1 MRYLIILI
9 LLLLS
14 DIIYSQVYVN
24 DITFIGNSYFSTF
37 ELQNSMVIQKGKI
50 FNDKQFE
57 LDLKNIRSKYKDFG
71 FYNVRIT
78 NYQIIPNE
86 DTSTVNLRIF
96 LVEGVRSSLGKINL
110 IGNKII
116 KTNEILNLMSTKIG
130 DYLNDNV
137 LSNDINAILEQYEK
151 RNMPFTK
158 IFVDDI
164 SLYEEEGIPKVSL
177 TIKVQEDAT
186 IKIDKIRIKGNEVT
200 NENVILRELKLGK
213 NNQVSR
219 ESLEA
224 WQRRL
229 ERLNIF
235 ESVEKP
241 RIYLNKTTGKAG
253 LLIEVKEGNLN
264 TFDGILGYSPPLNNE
279 EKGYFTGIVN
289 VLFKNVFGTG
299 RNIELKWQKP
309 DRSSQELEFK
319 YFEPYLFGLPFNF
332 GGVFLQR
339 IQDSTYTR
347 RKVDTKF
354 DFPLT
359 ERITLGVSFGY
370 DRVLPSEDSTSK
382 ILVSDSRIINS
393 GIELRYDSRN
403 TVYYPTAGILY
414 KLYYSYGDKKILNSQ
429 NQILNFDLNQ
439 NFSIQRYSMELDSYF
454 SFFRKQSLL
463 LRFVVQEVKSDK
475 LENADYIR
483 VGGNKNIRGYRE
495 EQFLASRLAYGNT
508 EFRYSI
514 SRRGFVFA
522 LFDYGYYYRQSDE
535 VLNIPKQE
543 GFLYGYGL
551 GLRVETAIGLV
562 GVSYSLGKGDGP
574 IDGKINFGLINEF

>member
-1 MRYLIILI
+1 MKYFIALI
-9 LLLLS
+9 LLLFCGTLHPQ
-14 DIIYSQVYVN
+14 IYVN

-37 ELQNSMVIQKGKI
+37 ELQTSMVTQKGQP
-50 FNDKQFE
+50 FNNKQFE

-71 FYNVRIT
+71 FYNIRIT

-96 LVEGVRSSLGKINL
+96 LVEGVRSSIGKINL
-110 IGNKII
+110 IGNKIL
-116 KTNEILNLMSTKIG
+116 KTNEILSLMTTRVG
-130 DYLNDNV
+130 DYLNGSIL
-137 LSNDINAILEQYEK
+137 LSDVNAILDHYEK
-151 RNMPFTK
+151 QNMPFTK
-158 IFVDDI
+158 VSIDDI
-164 SLYEEEGIPKVSL
+164 SLYEQEGIPKVNLS
-177 TIKVQEDAT
+177 
-186 IKIDKIRIKGNEVT
+186 IKIQEEATVKVEQITIKGNEVT
-200 NENVILRELKLGK
+200 NEKVILRELKLGRDK
-213 NNQVSR
+213 LVSR
-219 ESLEA
+219 EILDA
-224 WQRRL
+224 WQKRL

-235 ESVEKP
+235 ETVEKP

-289 VLFKNVFGTG
+289 VMFKNVFGTG
-299 RNIELKWQKP
+299 RNVELKWQKP

-319 YFEPYLFGLPFNF
+319 YFEPYLLGLPINLA
-332 GGVFLQR
+332 GAFLQR

-354 DFPLT
+354 DFPFSDK
-359 ERITLGVSFGY
+359 ITLGVSFGY
-370 DRVLPSEDSTSK
+370 DRVLPSDDTTSQFS
-382 ILVSDSRIINS
+382 VSDSRIISS

-403 TVYYPTAGILY
+403 SVYYPTGGILY
-414 KLYYSYGDKKILNSQ
+414 KLYYSYGDKKILSLR
-429 NQILNFDLNQ
+429 NQLLSSDVNQ
-439 NFSIQRYSMELDSYF
+439 SFSIQRYSMELESYF

-475 LENADYIR
+475 LENADYFRI
-483 VGGNKNIRGYRE
+483 GGNKNIRGYRE

-514 SRRGFVFA
+514 SRRGFLFA

-543 GFLYGYGL
+543 GFLYGYGV

-574 IDGKINFGLINEF
+574 IEGKINFGLINEF